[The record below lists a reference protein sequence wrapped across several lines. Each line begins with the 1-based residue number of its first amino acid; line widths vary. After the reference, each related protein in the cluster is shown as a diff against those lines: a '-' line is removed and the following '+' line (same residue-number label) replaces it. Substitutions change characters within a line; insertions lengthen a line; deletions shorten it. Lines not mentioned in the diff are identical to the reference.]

1 MISQFSTAASE
12 FPVYSAIFLIIDQNS
27 KKILSILE
35 SSSLTDIKYQAT
47 IYNCEVAIYKL
58 LLPAIGSNFEITDTV
73 QYMRIG

>member
-1 MISQFSTAASE
+1 M
-12 FPVYSAIFLIIDQNS
+12 IFLIVDLSS

-35 SSSLTDIKYQAT
+35 SSSITDIKHQAT

-58 LLPAIGSNFEITDTV
+58 LLPAIGSSFDIQDTV

>member
-1 MISQFSTAASE
+1 M
-12 FPVYSAIFLIIDQNS
+12 IFLIVDQSS

-35 SSSLTDIKYQAT
+35 SSSITDIKYQAT

-58 LLPAIGSNFEITDTV
+58 LLPVIGSSFDIQDTV